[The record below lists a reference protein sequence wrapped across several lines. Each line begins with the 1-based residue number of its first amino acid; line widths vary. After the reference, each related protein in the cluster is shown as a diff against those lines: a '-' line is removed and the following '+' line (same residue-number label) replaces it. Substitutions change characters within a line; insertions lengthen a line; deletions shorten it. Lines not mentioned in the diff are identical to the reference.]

1 MAMRLMTL
9 LKGGA
14 AAAALVGTLSA
25 SAGARA
31 QYVNGFYISGGLG
44 LNILQD
50 LDTSRNPAAGGGSGQ
65 AVMDPGFAGLVAIGW
80 GFGNGIRAELEGNY
94 RVNDVD
100 RFGGFGGV
108 LNGARSD
115 GTVTQYGV
123 MLNAWWD
130 NDFGWPV
137 IPTIGAG
144 IGYAWADLDN
154 VRAGTLNP
162 INGTESNFAYQLMA
176 GLLLPLDAA
185 GQFAATLEYRFFS
198 ILSNDFKVQNTAG
211 KADVDDLR
219 NHSVLIGLRY
229 AFNPTTTPP
238 APAVAAAPA
247 PARTFLVFFDFNRA
261 DLTDRARSVIAEAA
275 NAARTTETTR
285 IEVSGHT
292 DTVGSA
298 QYNQGLS
305 MRRAESVAA
314 ELERR
319 GIPRNQMVLQAFG
332 FTRLLVPT
340 GPNVREPQNRRV
352 EIVLR

>member
-1 MAMRLMTL
+1 MTW
-9 LKGGA
+9 LKGGV
-14 AAAALVGTLSA
+14 AAAALGTALIPQ
-25 SAGARA
+25 GAQA
-31 QYVNGFYISGGLG
+31 QYVNGFYVSGGLG

-50 LDTSRNPAAGGGSGQ
+50 LDISRNSAAGGGSGQ
-65 AVMDPGFAGLVAIGW
+65 AVMDPGFVGVIALGW
-80 GFGNGIRAELEGNY
+80 GYGNGIRAEIEGNY

-108 LNGARSD
+108 ANGAPSN

-144 IGYAWADLDN
+144 VGYAWADLDN
-154 VRAGTLNP
+154 VRGGTLNP
-162 INGTESNFAYQLMA
+162 INGTEANFAYQLMA
-176 GLLLPLDAA
+176 GLLLPLDPA
-185 GQFAATLEYRFFS
+185 GHFAATLEYRFFS
-198 ILSNDFKVQNTAG
+198 ILGSDFKVQNTNG

-219 NHSVLIGLRY
+219 NHSVMIGLRY
-229 AFNPTTTPP
+229 AFNPTTVPP
-238 APAVAAAPA
+238 PPVAAAPA
-247 PARTFLVFFDFNRA
+247 PARTFLVFFDFGRA

-305 MRRAESVAA
+305 MRRAESVAG

-319 GIPRNQMVLQAFG
+319 GIPRSQMVLQAFG